1 MSDSPRE
8 PRDDQ
13 PEDPLA
19 QIMRQLGI
27 NLGPNGQVDLNALM
41 SQLQRQMGAFTAAPS
56 SASGVNWEQTRN
68 AARQLAASLGPDPSC
83 TPAQQREV
91 ADAERLANLWLDE
104 ACDFGPVPTSA
115 VAWSRAE
122 WIEETMPAWEQV
134 TEPIVTSIATA
145 MGAMMDGQ
153 SPQLPPEL
161 GAFGAM
167 MQPMLR
173 HAAGAMYS
181 MQLAQAIAK
190 VSSQVVTGSEL
201 GFQMLRNPRVALL
214 PTNVAAFSEGL
225 EVGGQDIA
233 LYLSLRE
240 SARQRLF
247 HHVGWLAPQMLAL
260 VEHYAREITIDA
272 SALESAID
280 IDDMGQMTPEKMAE
294 ISENLQGKLFEPTQ
308 TAEQVEILGRLENLL
323 ALLEGWVDEVV
334 AQAAGRWMPNTSVLA
349 ETVRRRRAAGN
360 TGQEVFK
367 ALVGLDVSPRRVR
380 DAANLWAALTADRG
394 VGGRDAVWNHPD
406 LIPTASDL
414 DDPLGYV
421 SGESTAQPADDLD
434 AELAK
439 LLAEESGK
447 DDKPGPDDEPDEG
460 PQDPQPV

>member
-1 MSDSPRE
+1 
-8 PRDDQ
+8 
-13 PEDPLA
+13 
-19 QIMRQLGI
+19 
-27 NLGPNGQVDLNALM
+27 
-41 SQLQRQMGAFTAAPS
+41 
-56 SASGVNWEQTRN
+56 
-68 AARQLAASLGPDPSC
+68 
-83 TPAQQREV
+83 
-91 ADAERLANLWLDE
+91 
-104 ACDFGPVPTSA
+104 
-115 VAWSRAE
+115 
-122 WIEETMPAWEQV
+122 MPAWEQV

-214 PTNVAAFSEGL
+214 PTNVAAFSKGL

-334 AQAAGRWMPNTSVLA
+334 AQAAGRWMPNSSVLA